1 MRTWALIGSVALVS
15 ACSSPA
21 PQPANQASVNIPQ
34 EELGNSASEPM
45 RNSAAVAEAKLDPAG
60 HPCRVQDGEAVTHG
74 LKALGTEPFWA
85 AEADGR
91 CVTYKTPEDQAG
103 TRVWAHVDTGP
114 QGPVWNGALRGK
126 PFQLIVKPAAPPGCS
141 DGMSDKVYAMDA
153 TLRVDGETRTGCAE
167 EL

>member
-1 MRTWALIGSVALVS
+1 MRTSGLVGSLAMIS

-21 PQPANQASVNIPQ
+21 PQPANQATANISQ
-34 EELGNSASEPM
+34 ERLGNSA
-45 RNSAAVAEAKLDPAG
+45 AAPVHNEASIAEAKPQPAG
-60 HPCRVQDGEAVTHG
+60 RPCRVQDGEAVTHK

-85 AEADGR
+85 AEVDGR

-141 DGMSDKVYAMDA
+141 DGMSDRTYAMDA
-153 TLRVDGETRTGCAE
+153 TLRVDRETRNGCAE
-167 EL
+167 ML